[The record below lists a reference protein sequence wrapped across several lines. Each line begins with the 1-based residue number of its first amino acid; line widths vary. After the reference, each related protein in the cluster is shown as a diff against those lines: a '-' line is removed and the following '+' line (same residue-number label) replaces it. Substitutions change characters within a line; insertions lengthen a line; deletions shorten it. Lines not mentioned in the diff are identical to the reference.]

1 MQLNQWPL
9 KREDLLVQQ
18 LGQQQQMMR
27 MTTRAIMMMP
37 MGIVIPMMV
46 PADNVTGRSIK
57 SESVKNQES
66 QISCWHLTLSGKLF
80 QSVDSMTSFLSDMTM
95 FRLNL

>member
-27 MTTRAIMMMP
+27 MTTRAIRIMP
-37 MGIVIPMMV
+37 MGIVMPMMV
-46 PADNVTGRSIK
+46 PADNVTGRSTK
-57 SESVKNQES
+57 SENQES